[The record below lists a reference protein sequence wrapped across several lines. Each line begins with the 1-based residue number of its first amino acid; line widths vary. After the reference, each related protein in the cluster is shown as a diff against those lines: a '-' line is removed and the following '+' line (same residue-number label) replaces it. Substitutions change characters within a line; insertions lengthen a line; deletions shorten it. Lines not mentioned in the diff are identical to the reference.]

1 MQRVILALFALGGV
15 ATASIAAN
23 IAQTPTFDIAVKV
36 FDGDKLMIA
45 PKLRAREH
53 EAATILTRDMNQQ
66 LHIVTT
72 QTSLGQ
78 FGMTANYVKW
88 TTDGLFGDD
97 ATLEVSPDGKLR
109 SVTLDVPDA
118 KSGRIGK
125 LRIEI
130 MIRPAS

>member
-1 MQRVILALFALGGV
+1 
-15 ATASIAAN
+15 
-23 IAQTPTFDIAVKV
+23 
-36 FDGDKLMIA
+36 MIA

-88 TTDGLFGDD
+88 ITDGLFGDD

-109 SVTLDVPDA
+109 TVTLDVPDT

-130 MIRPAS
+130 VIRPAS